1 MVKTKIQIPT
11 FLIPYENKK
20 LIRLGNDYD
29 GGYLVDEQTVHDSQY
44 LISIGIGYDWS
55 FEKHFY
61 KLNKCN
67 VFSYDGSVGSK
78 FFSAKIKH
86 RIKSF
91 LKVPTFNYLKKTIWW
106 ILLPLRFYYFFS
118 NLGISSK
125 IKHNELF
132 VSNDHLNEK
141 QENCIGIDEIF
152 NNLPI
157 EAKVFLKIDIE
168 GAEYALLDSII
179 KVQSRLTS
187 LAIEFHNLDD
197 DRYLELESFI
207 NSFDLVLSHTHVN
220 IAGKINNNN
229 MASVIELTFVRDLER
244 GNKVE
249 NLPHSLDMDSFPN
262 NIDYEI
268 TF

>member
-1 MVKTKIQIPT
+1 MKTKIKIPT
-11 FLIPYENKK
+11 FLIPYENEK

-29 GGYLVDEQTVHDSQY
+29 GGYLVDEQTVHDAQY

-61 KLNKCN
+61 KLNNCN

-118 NLGISSK
+118 NFGISSK

-132 VSNDHLNEK
+132 VSNDHLHEK
-141 QENCIGIDEIF
+141 QENYISIDEIF
-152 NNLPI
+152 NNLSLD
-157 EAKVFLKIDIE
+157 AKVFLKIDIE
-168 GAEYALLDSII
+168 GAEYALLESII
-179 KVQSRLTS
+179 KAQSRLTS

-207 NSFDLVLSHTHVN
+207 DSFELVLSHTHVN

-229 MASVIELTFVRDLER
+229 MASVIELTFVRDLEK

-262 NIDYEI
+262 NIDYVIEI
-268 TF
+268 

>member
-1 MVKTKIQIPT
+1 MI
-11 FLIPYENKK
+11 K
-20 LIRLGNDYD
+20 L
-29 GGYLVDEQTVHDSQY
+29 
-44 LISIGIGYDWS
+44 
-55 FEKHFY
+55 
-61 KLNKCN
+61 
-67 VFSYDGSVGSK
+67 
-78 FFSAKIKH
+78 
-86 RIKSF
+86 
-91 LKVPTFNYLKKTIWW
+91 
-106 ILLPLRFYYFFS
+106 
-118 NLGISSK
+118 SSK

-141 QENCIGIDEIF
+141 QENCIGVDEIF

-168 GAEYALLDSII
+168 GDEYALLDSII

-220 IAGKINNNN
+220 IAGKINDNNT
-229 MASVIELTFVRDLER
+229 ASVIELTFVRDLVK

-249 NLPHSLDMDSFPN
+249 KFPHSLDMDSFPN
-262 NIDYEI
+262 NKDYEI